1 WAGYTFFFFFFFFLE
16 QPNVSFFYFASQLS
30 RKVHLEE
37 NAMDVLCH
45 KWNDKMKNL
54 HFKMNKLRND
64 IDDFKRITINTC
76 IQRNKK
82 VSFSNLNNNMR
93 RRELISMNNYD
104 MKPNLRKV
112 NNCTYVLRDDKCS
125 KIGNV
130 PLPLSKNASNKIIK
144 TNDAKA
150 LDNKISLKFSSRNK
164 RKNEKLIK
172 MNDRRWLNATKHMKV
187 EKENDIGMEKIF
199 EKKKS
204 AKNRRL
210 YLEGEK
216 GNIQAYPIY
225 SDLEVGFENI
235 SRLEDET
242 LSKVKKE
249 SQDDDDIKTSRQLA
263 EWSSDMV
270 HKYLEETIEK
280 TRILFQSVDL
290 KSRQE
295 EMLRRMNS

>member
-1 WAGYTFFFFFFFFLE
+1 
-16 QPNVSFFYFASQLS
+16 
-30 RKVHLEE
+30 
-37 NAMDVLCH
+37 MDELCH

-54 HFKMNKLRND
+54 RFKINKLRND
-64 IDDFKRITINTC
+64 MDDFKRITINTC

-82 VSFSNLNNNMR
+82 VSFSNLHSNMR
-93 RRELISMNNYD
+93 RRELISMNNYET
-104 MKPNLRKV
+104 KPNLGKV
-112 NNCTYVLRDDKCS
+112 NNCTHVLRDDNGS
-125 KIGNV
+125 KIGNNV
-130 PLPLSKNASNKIIK
+130 PLPLSKNASNKVIK

-150 LDNKISLKFSSRNK
+150 LDNKISLKFISRNK
-164 RKNEKLIK
+164 RKNEKVVK
-172 MNDRRWLNATKHMKV
+172 MNDRKWLNATKHMKV

-216 GNIQAYPIY
+216 GYIQAYPIY

-280 TRILFQSVDL
+280 TRMLFQSVDL
-290 KSRQE
+290 KSRQQ

>member
-1 WAGYTFFFFFFFFLE
+1 
-16 QPNVSFFYFASQLS
+16 
-30 RKVHLEE
+30 
-37 NAMDVLCH
+37 MDVLCH
-45 KWNDKMKNL
+45 KWNEKMKNL
-54 HFKMNKLRND
+54 HFKIKKLRND

-82 VSFSNLNNNMR
+82 VSFSKMNNNIR
-93 RRELISMNNYD
+93 RRELISMNNYE
-104 MKPNLRKV
+104 MKPNFGKV

-130 PLPLSKNASNKIIK
+130 PLPLSKNASNKVIK

-164 RKNEKLIK
+164 RKNEKLIR
-172 MNDRRWLNATKHMKV
+172 MTDRKWINATKHMKV

-225 SDLEVGFENI
+225 SDVEVGFENI

-280 TRILFQSVDL
+280 TRILFQSADL

>member
-1 WAGYTFFFFFFFFLE
+1 
-16 QPNVSFFYFASQLS
+16 
-30 RKVHLEE
+30 
-37 NAMDVLCH
+37 MDVLCL

-54 HFKMNKLRND
+54 RFKINKLRND

-82 VSFSNLNNNMR
+82 VSFSNLNNNMQ
-93 RRELISMNNYD
+93 RRELISMNNYEV
-104 MKPNLRKV
+104 KPNLKKI
-112 NNCTYVLRDDKCS
+112 NNCNYVLRDDKCS
-125 KIGNV
+125 NIGNV
-130 PLPLSKNASNKIIK
+130 ALPLSKNASNRIIK

-150 LDNKISLKFSSRNK
+150 LDKKISLKFTSRNK
-164 RKNEKLIK
+164 RKNEKVIK
-172 MNDRRWLNATKHMKV
+172 MNDRKWLNATKHMKV
-187 EKENDIGMEKIF
+187 EKGNDIGMEKIF

-210 YLEGEK
+210 YLEGEM

-235 SRLEDET
+235 SRLEDEA
-242 LSKVKKE
+242 LSKIKKE
-249 SQDDDDIKTSRQLA
+249 SQDDDDIKTSKQLA

-280 TRILFQSVDL
+280 TRILFQGVDL

-295 EMLRRMNS
+295 EIFRRMNS